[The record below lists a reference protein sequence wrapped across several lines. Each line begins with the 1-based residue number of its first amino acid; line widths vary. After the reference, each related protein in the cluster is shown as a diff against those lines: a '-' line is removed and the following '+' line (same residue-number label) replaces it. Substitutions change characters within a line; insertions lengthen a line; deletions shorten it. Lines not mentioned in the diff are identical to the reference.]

1 MVVKSAFYVYFQH
14 NEMHKV
20 KIIRFIRVFHGR
32 DDSDYTLIGG
42 Y

>member
-1 MVVKSAFYVYFQH
+1 MVVKSAFYVYLQH

-20 KIIRFIRVFHGR
+20 KIIRFIFHGR
-32 DDSDYTLIGG
+32 DDSDCTLVGG